1 MLFGFFFHIF
11 VTESVQRRIFV
22 MYIDQFADYLR
33 LERNYSPRTI
43 ASYRR
48 DLVLFRQFL
57 SGIDVE
63 LDLLTAD
70 RDVVRLWVVDMM
82 DKGQTSTTVNR
93 KLSTLR
99 SFYRFLR
106 IRGITDKSPVQGI
119 KGPKNKK
126 PLPQFVKE
134 SDMNRLLDDTDL
146 GEGFMGVRNKT
157 VIAVFYET
165 GMRMAEL
172 IGLDDRDIDFG
183 TRTIKVTGKRDK
195 QRFIPFG
202 KELEE
207 CLRVYL
213 DARTAAFGQMEG
225 AFFVNQKGERIP
237 RHQVYLLVKDAL
249 GRVSDVSKKSPH
261 VLRHTFATSMLNHDA
276 ELGAVKELLGH
287 NSLQTTEIYVHTTFQ
302 ELKEIYKQAH
312 PRA

>member
-1 MLFGFFFHIF
+1 
-11 VTESVQRRIFV
+11 
-22 MYIDQFADYLR
+22 MYIDQFTDYLR
-33 LERNYSPRTI
+33 LERNYSERTVS
-43 ASYRR
+43 SYRR
-48 DLVLFRQFL
+48 DLILFRQFL
-57 SGIDVE
+57 KDTDVDLE
-63 LDLLTAD
+63 LLTAD
-70 RDVVRLWVVDMM
+70 RDTVRLWVVDMM
-82 DKGQTSTTVNR
+82 DKGEATTTVNR

-106 IRGITDKSPVQGI
+106 MKGILQSSPVQGV

-134 SDMNRLLDDTDL
+134 SEMNELLDETDL
-146 GEGFMGVRNKT
+146 GSGFIGIRNKT
-157 VIAVFYET
+157 VIATFYET

-172 IGLDDRDIDFG
+172 IGLDDRDIDFS

-202 KELEE
+202 KDLEVQ
-207 CLRVYL
+207 LHRYI
-213 DARTAAFGQMEG
+213 DARTQEFGQTSG
-225 AFFVNQKGERIP
+225 AFFLSPKGDRIP

-249 GRVSDVSKKSPH
+249 TKVSAVSKKSPH

>member
-1 MLFGFFFHIF
+1 
-11 VTESVQRRIFV
+11 
-22 MYIDQFADYLR
+22 MYIDQFTDYLR
-33 LERNYSPRTI
+33 LERNYSPRTVN
-43 ASYRR
+43 SYRR

-57 SGIDVE
+57 AETDSE

-70 RDVVRLWVVDMM
+70 RDVVRLWVVEMM
-82 DKGQTSTTVNR
+82 EHHQTSTTVNR

-99 SFYRFLR
+99 SFYKFLR
-106 IRGITDKSPVQGI
+106 MKGITDKSPVQGI

-134 SDMNRLLDDTDL
+134 TDMNELLDNTDL
-146 GEGFMGVRNKT
+146 GEGYMGIRNKT

-172 IGLDDRDIDFG
+172 IGLDDRDIDMG

-202 KELEE
+202 NDLEKRLKEYLE
-207 CLRVYL
+207 V
-213 DARTAAFGQMEG
+213 RTRTFGETSG
-225 AFFVNQKGERIP
+225 AFFLSQKGERIP
-237 RHQVYLLVKDAL
+237 RHQVYLLVKEAL
-249 GRVSDVSKKSPH
+249 TKVSDVSKKSPH

>member
-1 MLFGFFFHIF
+1 
-11 VTESVQRRIFV
+11 

-33 LERNYSPRTI
+33 LERNYSPKTV

-57 SGIDVE
+57 ADIDAD

-70 RDVVRLWVVDMM
+70 RDTVRLWVVDMM
-82 DKGQTSTTVNR
+82 DKGEASTTVNR

-106 IRGITDKSPVQGI
+106 IKGITEHSPVQGI

-134 SDMNRLLDDTDL
+134 SDMDKLLDDTDL
-146 GEGFMGVRNKT
+146 GEGFMGIRNRT

-172 IGLDDRDIDFG
+172 IGLNDRDIDFS

-202 KELEE
+202 QELETR
-207 CLRVYL
+207 LHQYI
-213 DARTAAFGQMEG
+213 DARTEAFGDG
-225 AFFVNQKGERIP
+225 NAAFFVNQKGDRIP

-249 GRVSDVSKKSPH
+249 SKVSDVSKKSPH

>member
-1 MLFGFFFHIF
+1 
-11 VTESVQRRIFV
+11 
-22 MYIDQFADYLR
+22 MYIDQFTDYLR
-33 LERNYSPRTI
+33 LERNYSERTVS
-43 ASYRR
+43 SYRR

-57 SGIDVE
+57 KDTDVE

-70 RDVVRLWVVDMM
+70 RDTVRLWVVDMM
-82 DKGQTSTTVNR
+82 DKGDATTTVNR

-99 SFYRFLR
+99 SFYRYLR
-106 IRGITDKSPVQGI
+106 MKGILESSPVQGI

-134 SDMNRLLDDTDL
+134 SEMNELLDETDL
-146 GEGFMGVRNKT
+146 GSGFIGVRNKT
-157 VIAVFYET
+157 VIATFYET

-202 KELEE
+202 QDLENQ
-207 CLRVYL
+207 LRSYIE
-213 DARTAAFGQMEG
+213 ARTQEFGQTSG
-225 AFFVNQKGERIP
+225 AFFLSPKGERIP

-249 GRVSDVSKKSPH
+249 TKVSAVAKKSPH

>member
-1 MLFGFFFHIF
+1 
-11 VTESVQRRIFV
+11 

-33 LERNYSPRTI
+33 LERNYSPKTVS
-43 ASYRR
+43 SYRR

-57 SGIDVE
+57 ADTDAE
-63 LDLLTAD
+63 LDMLTAD
-70 RDVVRLWVVDMM
+70 RDTVRLWVVDMM
-82 DKGQTSTTVNR
+82 DKGEKSTTVNR

-106 IRGITDKSPVQGI
+106 IKGITDKSPVQGI

-134 SDMNRLLDDTDL
+134 SDMDKLLDDKTIDL
-146 GEGFMGVRNKT
+146 GEGFMGVRNRT

-183 TRTIKVTGKRDK
+183 THTIKVTGKRDK

-202 KELEE
+202 NDLEKRLYE
-207 CLRVYL
+207 YL
-213 DARTAAFGQMEG
+213 EARTQAFGETGG

-249 GRVSDVSKKSPH
+249 SKVSDVSKKSPH

-287 NSLQTTEIYVHTTFQ
+287 NSLQTTEIYVHATFQ

>member
-1 MLFGFFFHIF
+1 
-11 VTESVQRRIFV
+11 

-33 LERNYSPRTI
+33 LERNYSPKTVS
-43 ASYRR
+43 SYRR

-57 SGIDVE
+57 ADTDAE
-63 LDLLTAD
+63 LDMLTAD
-70 RDVVRLWVVDMM
+70 RDTVRLWVVDMM
-82 DKGQTSTTVNR
+82 DKGEKSTTVNR

-106 IRGITDKSPVQGI
+106 IKGITDKSPVQGI

-134 SDMNRLLDDTDL
+134 SNMDKLLDDETIDL
-146 GEGFMGVRNKT
+146 GEGFMGVRNRT

-183 TRTIKVTGKRDK
+183 THTIKVTGKRDK

-202 KELEE
+202 NDLEKRLYE
-207 CLRVYL
+207 YL
-213 DARTAAFGQMEG
+213 EARTQAFGETGG

-249 GRVSDVSKKSPH
+249 SKVSDVSKKSPH

>member
-1 MLFGFFFHIF
+1 
-11 VTESVQRRIFV
+11 
-22 MYIDQFADYLR
+22 MYIDQFTDYLR
-33 LERNYSPRTI
+33 LERNYSERTVS
-43 ASYRR
+43 SYRR
-48 DLVLFRQFL
+48 DLILFRQFL
-57 SGIDVE
+57 KDTDVD

-70 RDVVRLWVVDMM
+70 RDTVRLWVVDMM
-82 DKGQTSTTVNR
+82 DKGEATTTVNR

-106 IRGITDKSPVQGI
+106 MKGILQSSPVQGV

-134 SDMNRLLDDTDL
+134 SEMNELLDETDL
-146 GEGFMGVRNKT
+146 GSGFIGIRNKT
-157 VIAVFYET
+157 VIATFYET

-172 IGLDDRDIDFG
+172 IGLDDRDIDFS

-202 KELEE
+202 KDLEVQ
-207 CLRVYL
+207 LHRYI
-213 DARTAAFGQMEG
+213 DARTQEFGQTSG
-225 AFFVNQKGERIP
+225 AFFLSPKGDRIP

-249 GRVSDVSKKSPH
+249 TRVSAVSKKSPH

>member
-1 MLFGFFFHIF
+1 
-11 VTESVQRRIFV
+11 

-33 LERNYSPRTI
+33 LERNYSPKTV

-57 SGIDVE
+57 TDTDAT

-70 RDVVRLWVVDMM
+70 RDTVRLWVVDMM
-82 DKGQTSTTVNR
+82 DKGEKSTTVNR

-106 IRGITDKSPVQGI
+106 MKGITDHSPLQGI

-134 SDMNRLLDDTDL
+134 SDMDKLLDDTDINL
-146 GEGFMGVRNKT
+146 GDGFIGIRNRT
-157 VIAVFYET
+157 VIATFYET

-183 TRTIKVTGKRDK
+183 SRIIKVTGKRDK

-202 KELEE
+202 NDMERRLKEYLE
-207 CLRVYL
+207 
-213 DARTAAFGQMEG
+213 ARTAEFGETHG
-225 AFFVNQKGERIP
+225 AFFLSRKGERIP

-249 GRVSDVSKKSPH
+249 SKVSDVSKKSPH

>member
-1 MLFGFFFHIF
+1 
-11 VTESVQRRIFV
+11 

-33 LERNYSPRTI
+33 LERNYSPKTV

-57 SGIDVE
+57 TDTDAT

-70 RDVVRLWVVDMM
+70 RDTVRLWVVDMM
-82 DKGQTSTTVNR
+82 DKGEKSTTVNR

-106 IRGITDKSPVQGI
+106 MKGITDHSPLQGI

-134 SDMNRLLDDTDL
+134 SDMDKLLDDTDINL
-146 GEGFMGVRNKT
+146 GDGFIGIRNRT
-157 VIAVFYET
+157 VIATFYET

-183 TRTIKVTGKRDK
+183 SRIIKVTGKRDK

-202 KELEE
+202 NDLERRLKEYLE
-207 CLRVYL
+207 
-213 DARTAAFGQMEG
+213 ARTAEFGDTHG
-225 AFFVNQKGERIP
+225 AFFLSRKGERIP

-249 GRVSDVSKKSPH
+249 SKVSDVSKKSPH

>member
-1 MLFGFFFHIF
+1 
-11 VTESVQRRIFV
+11 
-22 MYIDQFADYLR
+22 MYIDQFTDYLR
-33 LERNYSPRTI
+33 LERNYSERTVS
-43 ASYRR
+43 SYRR
-48 DLVLFRQFL
+48 DLILFRQFL
-57 SGIDVE
+57 KDTDVDLE
-63 LDLLTAD
+63 LLTAD
-70 RDVVRLWVVDMM
+70 RDTVRLWVVDMM
-82 DKGQTSTTVNR
+82 DKGEATTTVNR

-106 IRGITDKSPVQGI
+106 MKGILQSSPVQGV

-134 SDMNRLLDDTDL
+134 SEMNELLDETDL
-146 GEGFMGVRNKT
+146 GSGFIGIRNKT
-157 VIAVFYET
+157 VIATFYET

-172 IGLDDRDIDFG
+172 IGLDDRDIDFS

-202 KELEE
+202 KDLEVQ
-207 CLRVYL
+207 LHSYI
-213 DARTAAFGQMEG
+213 DARTQEFGQTSG
-225 AFFVNQKGERIP
+225 AFFLSPKGDRIP

-249 GRVSDVSKKSPH
+249 TRVSAVSKKSPH

>member
-1 MLFGFFFHIF
+1 
-11 VTESVQRRIFV
+11 

-33 LERNYSPRTI
+33 LERNYSPKTV

-48 DLVLFRQFL
+48 DLVLFQQFL
-57 SGIDVE
+57 GGIDDG

-70 RDVVRLWVVDMM
+70 RDTVRLWVVDMM
-82 DKGQTSTTVNR
+82 DKGEATTTVNR

-134 SDMNRLLDDTDL
+134 SDMDKLLDYPEIKL
-146 GEGFMGVRNKT
+146 GEGYMGIRNKT

-202 KELEE
+202 AELEVRLKE
-207 CLRVYL
+207 YL
-213 DARTAAFGQMEG
+213 EARNAEFGQCQG
-225 AFFVNQKGERIP
+225 AFFLNRKGERIP

-249 GRVSDVSKKSPH
+249 SRVSDVSKKSPH

>member
-1 MLFGFFFHIF
+1 MDFSFIYSSLNPFSDEFCF
-11 VTESVQRRIFV
+11 
-22 MYIDQFADYLR
+22 MYIDQFTDYLR
-33 LERNYSPRTI
+33 LERNYSPRTVN
-43 ASYRR
+43 SYRR

-57 SGIDVE
+57 AETDSE
-63 LDLLTAD
+63 LNLLTAD
-70 RDVVRLWVVDMM
+70 RDVVRLWVVEMM
-82 DKGQTSTTVNR
+82 EHHQTSTTVNR

-99 SFYRFLR
+99 SFYKFLR
-106 IRGITDKSPVQGI
+106 MKGITDKSPVQGI

-134 SDMNRLLDDTDL
+134 TDMNELLDNTDL
-146 GEGFMGVRNKT
+146 GEGYMGIRNKT

-172 IGLDDRDIDFG
+172 IGLDDRDIDMG

-202 KELEE
+202 NDLEKRLKEYLE
-207 CLRVYL
+207 V
-213 DARTAAFGQMEG
+213 RTRTFGETSG
-225 AFFVNQKGERIP
+225 AFFLSQKGERIP
-237 RHQVYLLVKDAL
+237 RHQVYLLVKEAL
-249 GRVSDVSKKSPH
+249 TKVSDVSKKSPH

>member
-1 MLFGFFFHIF
+1 
-11 VTESVQRRIFV
+11 

-33 LERNYSPRTI
+33 LERNYSPKTV

-57 SGIDVE
+57 EGVESG

-70 RDVVRLWVVDMM
+70 RDTVRLWVVDMM

-99 SFYRFLR
+99 SFYKFLR
-106 IRGITDKSPVQGI
+106 MKGITDTSPVQGI

-134 SDMNRLLDDTDL
+134 SDMDKLLDETDL
-146 GEGFMGVRNKT
+146 GEGYVGVRNKT

-172 IGLDDRDIDFG
+172 IGLDDRDIDFD

-202 KELEE
+202 QELESR
-207 CLRVYL
+207 LRGYL
-213 DARTAAFGQMEG
+213 EVREQTFGPTQG
-225 AFFVNQKGERIP
+225 AFFLSPKGERIP

-249 GRVSDVSKKSPH
+249 SRVSDVSKKSPH

>member
-1 MLFGFFFHIF
+1 
-11 VTESVQRRIFV
+11 
-22 MYIDQFADYLR
+22 MYIDQFSDYLR
-33 LERNYSPRTI
+33 LERNYSPKTV

-57 SGIDVE
+57 EGVDE
-63 LDLLTAD
+63 QLDLLTAD
-70 RDVVRLWVVDMM
+70 RDTVRLWVVDMM

-99 SFYRFLR
+99 SFYKFLR
-106 IRGITDKSPVQGI
+106 MKGITDHSPVQGI

-134 SDMNRLLDDTDL
+134 ADMDRLLDDPEITL
-146 GEGFMGVRNKT
+146 GEGFMGIRNKT

-172 IGLDDRDIDFG
+172 IGLDDRDIDFS

-202 KELEE
+202 DELE
-207 CLRVYL
+207 LRLKSYL
-213 DARTAAFGQMEG
+213 DARTETFGPTDG

-249 GRVSDVSKKSPH
+249 SWVSDVSKKSPH

-287 NSLQTTEIYVHTTFQ
+287 NSLQTTEIYTHTTFQ

>member
-1 MLFGFFFHIF
+1 
-11 VTESVQRRIFV
+11 

-33 LERNYSPRTI
+33 LERNYSPRTVS
-43 ASYRR
+43 SYRR

-57 SGIDVE
+57 TDTDAG
-63 LDLLTAD
+63 LDMLTAD
-70 RDVVRLWVVDMM
+70 RDTVRLWVVDMM

-106 IRGITDKSPVQGI
+106 IKGITDHSPVQGI

-134 SDMNRLLDDTDL
+134 SDMDKLLDDNEINL
-146 GEGFMGVRNKT
+146 GEGFMGIRNRT

-202 KELEE
+202 KDLEK
-207 CLRVYL
+207 CLHIYL
-213 DARTAAFGQMEG
+213 DARNETFGERDG

-249 GRVSDVSKKSPH
+249 SKVSDVSKKSPH

-302 ELKEIYKQAH
+302 ELKETYKQAH

>member
-1 MLFGFFFHIF
+1 
-11 VTESVQRRIFV
+11 

-33 LERNYSPRTI
+33 LERNYSPRTV
-43 ASYRR
+43 ASYHR
-48 DLVLFRQFL
+48 DLVLFQGFL
-57 SGIDVE
+57 KATDPD
-63 LDLLTAD
+63 LDMLTAD

-82 DKGQTSTTVNR
+82 DKGEKSTTVNR

-106 IRGITDKSPVQGI
+106 IKGITACSPVQGV

-134 SDMNRLLDDTDL
+134 TEMDELLDDESINL
-146 GEGFMGVRNKT
+146 GEGFIGVRNRT

-172 IGLDDRDIDFG
+172 IGLDDRDIDFS

-202 KELEE
+202 EELEQR
-207 CLRVYL
+207 LKKYL
-213 DARTAAFGQMEG
+213 EARTQAFGQGCG
-225 AFFVNQKGERIP
+225 AFFVSQKGARIP

-249 GRVSDVSKKSPH
+249 SKVSDVSKKSPH

>member
-1 MLFGFFFHIF
+1 
-11 VTESVQRRIFV
+11 
-22 MYIDQFADYLR
+22 MYIDQFTDYLR
-33 LERNYSPRTI
+33 LERNYSERTVS
-43 ASYRR
+43 SYRR

-57 SGIDVE
+57 SNTDVD
-63 LDLLTAD
+63 LDLLSAD
-70 RDVVRLWVVDMM
+70 KDTVRLWIVDMM
-82 DKGQTSTTVNR
+82 DKGEATTTVNR

-99 SFYRFLR
+99 SFYRYLR
-106 IRGITDKSPVQGI
+106 MKGIVESSPVQGI

-134 SDMNRLLDDTDL
+134 SEMNELLDETDL
-146 GEGFMGVRNKT
+146 GSGFIGIRNKT
-157 VIAVFYET
+157 VIATFYET

-172 IGLDDRDIDFG
+172 IGLDDRDIDFS

-207 CLRVYL
+207 RLHQYM
-213 DARTAAFGQMEG
+213 DARTGEFGPTQG
-225 AFFVNQKGERIP
+225 AFFLSPKGERIP

-249 GRVSDVSKKSPH
+249 SKVSSVSKKSPH

>member
-1 MLFGFFFHIF
+1 MDFSFIYSSLNPFSDEFCF
-11 VTESVQRRIFV
+11 
-22 MYIDQFADYLR
+22 MYIDQFTDYLR
-33 LERNYSPRTI
+33 LERNYSPRTVN
-43 ASYRR
+43 SYRR

-57 SGIDVE
+57 AETDSE
-63 LDLLTAD
+63 LNLLTAD
-70 RDVVRLWVVDMM
+70 RDVVRLWVVEMM
-82 DKGQTSTTVNR
+82 EHHQTSTTVNR

-99 SFYRFLR
+99 SFYKFLR
-106 IRGITDKSPVQGI
+106 MKGITDKSPVQGI

-134 SDMNRLLDDTDL
+134 TDMNELLDNTDL
-146 GEGFMGVRNKT
+146 GEGYMGIRNKA

-172 IGLDDRDIDFG
+172 IGLDDRDIDMG

-202 KELEE
+202 NDLEKRLKEYLE
-207 CLRVYL
+207 V
-213 DARTAAFGQMEG
+213 RTRTFGETSG
-225 AFFVNQKGERIP
+225 AFFLSQKGERIP
-237 RHQVYLLVKDAL
+237 RHQVYLLVKEAL
-249 GRVSDVSKKSPH
+249 TKVSDVSKKSPH

>member
-1 MLFGFFFHIF
+1 MFFGFFFHIF

>member
-1 MLFGFFFHIF
+1 
-11 VTESVQRRIFV
+11 

-33 LERNYSPRTI
+33 LERNYSPKTV

-57 SGIDVE
+57 EGVESG

-70 RDVVRLWVVDMM
+70 RDTVRLWVVDMM

-99 SFYRFLR
+99 SFYKFLR
-106 IRGITDKSPVQGI
+106 MKGITDTSPVQGI

-134 SDMNRLLDDTDL
+134 SDMDKLLDETDL
-146 GEGFMGVRNKT
+146 GEGYVGVRNKT

-172 IGLDDRDIDFG
+172 IGLDDRDIDFD

-202 KELEE
+202 QELESR
-207 CLRVYL
+207 LRGYL
-213 DARTAAFGQMEG
+213 KVREQTFGPTQG
-225 AFFVNQKGERIP
+225 AFFLSPKGERIP

-249 GRVSDVSKKSPH
+249 SRVSDVSKKSPH

>member
-1 MLFGFFFHIF
+1 
-11 VTESVQRRIFV
+11 

-33 LERNYSPRTI
+33 LERNYSPKTV

-57 SGIDVE
+57 TDTDAG

-70 RDVVRLWVVDMM
+70 RDTVRLWVVDMM
-82 DKGQTSTTVNR
+82 DKGEKSTTVNR

-106 IRGITDKSPVQGI
+106 MKGITDHSPVQGI

-134 SDMNRLLDDTDL
+134 SDMDKLLDDTDIDL
-146 GEGFMGVRNKT
+146 GEGFMGIRNRT
-157 VIAVFYET
+157 VIATFYET

-183 TRTIKVTGKRDK
+183 SRIIKVTGKRDK

-202 KELEE
+202 EDLELR
-207 CLRVYL
+207 LKKYL
-213 DARTAAFGQMEG
+213 EARTEAFGESSG

-249 GRVSDVSKKSPH
+249 SKVSDVSKKSPH

>member
-1 MLFGFFFHIF
+1 
-11 VTESVQRRIFV
+11 

-33 LERNYSPRTI
+33 LERNYSPRTVS
-43 ASYRR
+43 SYQR
-48 DLVLFRQFL
+48 DLVLFRDFL
-57 SGIDVE
+57 KATDSD
-63 LDLLTAD
+63 LDFLNAD
-70 RDVVRLWVVDMM
+70 RDVVRLWVVEMM
-82 DKGQTSTTVNR
+82 DKGEKSTTVNR

-106 IRGITDKSPVQGI
+106 IKGITDKSPVQGV

-134 SDMNRLLDDTDL
+134 ADMNKLLDDPEIDL
-146 GEGFMGVRNKT
+146 GDGFIGVRNRT
-157 VIAVFYET
+157 VIATFYET

-183 TRTIKVTGKRDK
+183 ARTIKVTGKRDK

-202 KELEE
+202 GDLERCLKE
-207 CLRVYL
+207 YL
-213 DARTAAFGQMEG
+213 DARKAEFGDTQG
-225 AFFVNQKGERIP
+225 AFFLSPKGGRIP
-237 RHQVYLLVKDAL
+237 RHQVYLLVKNAL
-249 GRVSDVSKKSPH
+249 AKVSDVSKKSPH

>member
-1 MLFGFFFHIF
+1 
-11 VTESVQRRIFV
+11 
-22 MYIDQFADYLR
+22 MYIDQFTDYLR
-33 LERNYSPRTI
+33 LERNYSERTVS
-43 ASYRR
+43 SYRR

-57 SGIDVE
+57 SNTDVG
-63 LDLLTAD
+63 LDLLSAD
-70 RDVVRLWVVDMM
+70 KDTVRLWIVDMM
-82 DKGQTSTTVNR
+82 DKGEATTTVNR

-99 SFYRFLR
+99 SFYRYLR
-106 IRGITDKSPVQGI
+106 MKGIVESSPVQGI

-134 SDMNRLLDDTDL
+134 SEMNELLDETDL
-146 GEGFMGVRNKT
+146 GSGFIGIRNKT
-157 VIAVFYET
+157 VIATFYET

-172 IGLDDRDIDFG
+172 IGLDDRDIDFN

-207 CLRVYL
+207 RLHQYM
-213 DARTAAFGQMEG
+213 DARTGEFGPTQG
-225 AFFVNQKGERIP
+225 AFFLSPKGERIP

-249 GRVSDVSKKSPH
+249 SKVSSVSKKSPH

>member
-1 MLFGFFFHIF
+1 
-11 VTESVQRRIFV
+11 
-22 MYIDQFADYLR
+22 MYIDQFTDYLR
-33 LERNYSPRTI
+33 LERNYSPRTV

-48 DLVLFRQFL
+48 DLVLFQGFL
-57 SGIDVE
+57 KETDPE

-70 RDVVRLWVVDMM
+70 RDVVRLWVVEMM
-82 DKGQTSTTVNR
+82 EKGEKSTTVNR

-106 IRGITDKSPVQGI
+106 IKGITDKSPVQGV

-134 SDMNRLLDDTDL
+134 SEMDELLDDENIDL
-146 GEGFMGVRNKT
+146 GEGFIGIRNRT

-172 IGLDDRDIDFG
+172 IGLDDRDIDFD

-202 KELEE
+202 DDLDKRLHE
-207 CLRVYL
+207 YL
-213 DARTAAFGQMEG
+213 DARTQEFGQRNG
-225 AFFVNQKGERIP
+225 AFFLSPKGERIP

-249 GRVSDVSKKSPH
+249 SKVSDVSKKSPH